1 MGKAWTIWTVVL
13 LVVTGILAICSIWYP
28 SVRWYAVASVM
39 LTICSACFDECK
51 TLKEKKDDEAFNEE
65 LKRDVKEIREGVVY
79 IKTFLQG
86 TQWENHASRAALVS
100 TESPTEI
107 VTSPTSDA
115 GVELDVAALFN
126 LHATCKCSFQ
136 TSLSSFNA
144 LMSSVW
150 DEAENARVNALA
162 SN

>member
-1 MGKAWTIWTVVL
+1 
-13 LVVTGILAICSIWYP
+13 
-28 SVRWYAVASVM
+28 M

-65 LKRDVKEIREGVVY
+65 LKRDVKDNREGVVY

-86 TQWENHASRAALVS
+86 TQWENYASRAALVS
-100 TESPTEI
+100 TESFTEI

-115 GVELDVAALFN
+115 GVELDVVAALFN
-126 LHATCKCSFQ
+126 LDATYKCSFQ

-144 LMSSVW
+144 LISSVW

>member
-65 LKRDVKEIREGVVY
+65 LKRDVKDNREGVVY
-79 IKTFLQG
+79 IKTFLKR
-86 TQWENHASRAALVS
+86 TQWENLASRAALVS
-100 TESPTEI
+100 TESFTEI
-107 VTSPTSDA
+107 VTSPTSDS
-115 GVELDVAALFN
+115 GVELDVVAALFN

-136 TSLSSFNA
+136 TSLSSFTA
-144 LMSSVW
+144 LISSVLGRGR
-150 DEAENARVNALA
+150 ECE
-162 SN
+162 SKCPS